1 MTPEELSTVL
11 RSPEVSLD
19 DALLYLSAILSG
31 RDDALEV
38 GQTHLDELAAGV
50 RDPSISGLVSHLFD
64 SVGFA
69 GDIDNY
75 HNEENSLL
83 DRVLERRVGM
93 PITLSAV
100 VAAVGRRLGIDLHL
114 IGMPGHV
121 IVGVPK
127 DPGRFIDAFGGTELN
142 ENGVLQRFEAIF
154 GPKTDIPPGAL
165 RPIDT
170 ISVVNRVCNNLTRTW
185 ADTDSRKLNRLLE
198 VRVALPTTENEQ
210 RLLINI
216 AEARGR
222 FDLAAQLRHD
232 IDPDDP
238 QIDVLWARLN

>member
-1 MTPEELSTVL
+1 MTPNELSTFL
-11 RSPEVSLD
+11 RSADPSLG
-19 DALLYLSAILSG
+19 DALLHLSAILSD

-38 GQTHLDELAAGV
+38 GRTHLDELAAGV
-50 RDPSISGLVSHLFD
+50 SEPTIPALVSHLFD

-75 HNEENSLL
+75 HDEQNSLL
-83 DRVLERRVGM
+83 DRVLERRIGM

-100 VAAVGRRLGIDLHL
+100 VTEVGQRLGIDLHL

-121 IVGVPK
+121 IVGVPN

-185 ADTDSRKLNRLLE
+185 ADSDSSKLNRLLD

-222 FDLAAQLRHD
+222 FDLAAQLREG

-238 QIDVLWARLN
+238 QIDSLWARLN

>member
-1 MTPEELSTVL
+1 MTPEELSAFL
-11 RSPEVSLD
+11 RAPDPPLG
-19 DALLYLSAILSG
+19 DALLHLSTILSG
-31 RDDALEV
+31 RTDALDV
-38 GQTHLDELAAGV
+38 GRKHLDELAAGV
-50 RDPSISGLVSHLFD
+50 REPTIPGLVSHLFD
-64 SVGFA
+64 TIGFA

-75 HNEENSLL
+75 HDEENSLL

-100 VAAVGRRLGIDLHL
+100 VTAVGRRLGIDLHL

-121 IVGVPK
+121 IVGIPN
-127 DPGRFIDAFGGTELN
+127 DPSRFIDAFGGTELN
-142 ENGVLQRFEAIF
+142 ENGVLRRFEAIF

-185 ADTDSRKLNRLLE
+185 ADSDSRKLNRLLD

-222 FDLAAQLRHD
+222 FDLAAKLRHD

-238 QIDVLWARLN
+238 QIDSLWARLN

>member
-1 MTPEELSTVL
+1 MNPEELSTYL
-11 RSPEVSLD
+11 RSPNASVG
-19 DALLYLSAILSG
+19 DALLHLSTILSN
-31 RDDALEV
+31 RHDALEV
-38 GQTHLDELAAGV
+38 GRQHLDELAAGV
-50 RDPSISGLVSHLFD
+50 REPTISGLVSHLFD
-64 SVGFA
+64 TVGFA

-75 HNEENSLL
+75 HDEENSFL

-100 VAAVGRRLGIDLHL
+100 VTAVGHRLGIDLHL

-121 IVGVPK
+121 IVGIPT
-127 DPGRFIDAFGGTELN
+127 DPSRFIDAFGGTELN
-142 ENGVLQRFEAIF
+142 ENGVLRRFEALF
-154 GPKTDIPPGAL
+154 GPQTDIPPGAL

-185 ADTDSRKLNRLLE
+185 ADSDSRKLNRLLD

-222 FDLAAQLRHD
+222 FDLAAKLRQD
-232 IDPDDP
+232 IDPEDP
-238 QIDVLWARLN
+238 QIDSLWARLN